1 MQILIATQ
9 GVTPNSVEINTNC
22 VLPGNCSLSDLP
34 STDVSISPH
43 RREAVLLRYILLS
56 PSSPC
61 FLFRTVSCLFSI
73 ANPSPIPSFSP
84 IVQTFVRDI
93 VDHDWPMIENS
104 RLVEKLGITELGGR
118 SIRMVD
124 SKDRKFSQV
133 CTPLKSRLL
142 WIIPSLN
149 N

>member
-118 SIRMVD
+118 SIRMLD

>member
-43 RREAVLLRYILLS
+43 RCEAVLLRYILLS

-61 FLFRTVSCLFSI
+61 FLFPLSRFVLFSI

-93 VDHDWPMIENS
+93 VDWPMIENS